1 MKNLL
6 SIISLLFLITSC
18 TEVVDIDLETAN
30 PKLVVEANIN
40 WKKGTSGEEQ
50 IIKLTTTTNFYNK
63 NIPSANGAIVSV
75 KNDVTNQNFI
85 FLENVGTGN
94 YTCTNFIP
102 IINDSYTLTI
112 IYNGKTFQAQET
124 LTPVAEI
131 SEIVQIKNS
140 GFSGKEFQVRA
151 FYLDPQNTSDYYLF
165 NYFYKNNNNYMKPD
179 YYVSDDIF
187 YNGNP
192 FFSVSFKDGLKIG
205 DTVQMTHLGI
215 SQQYYNFLNI
225 LLSLSGSQGGG
236 GPFQAPPVSVRGNLT
251 NSDNQDDYPYG
262 YFSLSE
268 SDSKEYTIK

>member
-6 SIISLLFLITSC
+6 SIITLLFLITSC

-40 WKKGTSGEEQ
+40 WQKGTSGEEQ
-50 IIKLTTTTNFYNK
+50 VIKLSTTTNYYNK
-63 NIPSANGAIVSV
+63 NIPTANGAIVSV

-85 FLENVGTGN
+85 FNEIVGTGK
-94 YTCTNFIP
+94 YTCSNFVP
-102 IINDSYTLTI
+102 LINNSYTLKI
-112 IYNGKTFQAQET
+112 KYNGKTFEAQEK
-124 LTPVAEI
+124 LTPIAAI
-131 SEIVQIKNS
+131 SEIIQIEDG
-140 GFSGKEFQVRA
+140 GFNGKEFRVRA
-151 FYLDPQNTSDYYLF
+151 YYVDPQVTSDYYLF
-165 NYFYKNNNNYMKPD
+165 NYFYQNNNNYMKPD

-187 YNGNP
+187 YNGNA
-192 FFSVSFKDGLKIG
+192 FFSTSFKDGLKIG
-205 DTVQMTHLGI
+205 DTVTMTHLGI
-215 SQQYYNFLNI
+215 SQQYYNYLNI

-268 SDSKEYTIK
+268 SDKRDYTIK